1 MYKNGIIP
9 KLYNAGIYNGVLFVV
24 QERYPIESV
33 LYEKYNFHPKWGD
46 WNWVVD
52 MGFHTTMLNYFYKAL
67 DNNIL
72 LTDLFNVSNCA
83 IDENGDLKYFD
94 LDGIAYYETK
104 EDMMNS
110 EDYKNS
116 MGIVN
121 ELKIYYEKFGKSK

>member
-1 MYKNGIIP
+1 
-9 KLYNAGIYNGVLFVV
+9 
-24 QERYPIESV
+24 
-33 LYEKYNFHPKWGD
+33 
-46 WNWVVD
+46 

-72 LTDLFNVSNCA
+72 LTDLFSVYNCA
-83 IDENGDLKYFD
+83 IDGNGDLKYFD

>member
-1 MYKNGIIP
+1 
-9 KLYNAGIYNGVLFVV
+9 LFVV

-33 LYEKYNFHPKWGD
+33 LYEKYKFHPKWGD

-52 MGFHTTMLNYFYKAL
+52 MGFYTTMLKYFYKAL

-104 EDMMNS
+104 EDMINS

-116 MGIVN
+116 MGMVN